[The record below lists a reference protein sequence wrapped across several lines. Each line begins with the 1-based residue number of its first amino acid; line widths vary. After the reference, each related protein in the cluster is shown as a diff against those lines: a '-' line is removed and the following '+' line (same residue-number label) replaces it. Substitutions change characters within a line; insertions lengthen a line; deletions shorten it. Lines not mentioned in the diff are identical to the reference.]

1 MNETSTP
8 SAEETAAQKLRL
20 TQLIGG
26 YQVSAVIG
34 AVARL
39 GVADALAEAPATGA
53 ELATRLGAHELSL
66 SRLLQATLDTGLF
79 ALGDDGRYSLTPL
92 GDLLRSDVPGS
103 LRRYAV
109 VSTEAW
115 RWNAYGQLTHAAKT
129 GEPGFIA
136 AFGLPL
142 WDYLA
147 SHPEAAASF
156 EESLA
161 RIGAARDQ
169 AVVRAVDFSRFER
182 VVDVGGGRGGLLSGL
197 LAVQPNLRGVL
208 FDLPSVV
215 EPARQIVA
223 QADYAD
229 RLEVVAGDFRET
241 VPANGDC
248 YILSWI
254 LHDWDDHVAE
264 QVVRRCRQAMQAG
277 AHLLVVEMVVPE
289 AGQPGAD
296 VFRRMVRQTD
306 LEMLAVVGGRERTKA
321 EFEGLLGAA
330 GFAIESVVP
339 LTGMPWSV
347 IEAVAV

>member
-8 SAEETAAQKLRL
+8 SAEEAAAQKLRL

-39 GVADALAEAPATGA
+39 GVADALVEAPATSA

-103 LRRYAV
+103 LQRYAV

-115 RWNAYGQLTHAAKT
+115 RWNAYGQLAHALKT
-129 GEPGFIA
+129 GEPGFVA

-169 AVVRAVDFSRFER
+169 AVVRSVDFSRFER
-182 VVDVGGGRGGLLSGL
+182 VVDVGGGRGGLLSAL
-197 LAVQPNLRGVL
+197 LAVQSRLRGVL

-215 EPARQIVA
+215 EPARQILA
-223 QADYAD
+223 AADYAE

-241 VPANGDC
+241 VPVGGDC
-248 YILSWI
+248 YVLSWI
-254 LHDWDDHVAE
+254 LHDWDDQMAE
-264 QVVRRCRQAMQAG
+264 QIARRCRQAMQPG
-277 AHLLVVEMVVPE
+277 ARLLVVEMVVPE

-296 VFRRMVRQTD
+296 AFRRMVRQTD

-330 GFAIESVVP
+330 GLAVESVVP
-339 LTGMPWSV
+339 LTGLPWSV
-347 IEAVAV
+347 VEAVAV

>member
-20 TQLIGG
+20 TRLIGG

-53 ELATRLGAHELSL
+53 ELATRLGADGLSL
-66 SRLLQATLDTGLF
+66 SRLLEATLDTGLF

-109 VSTEAW
+109 VSTEPW
-115 RWNAYGQLTHAAKT
+115 RWNAYGQLTHAVKT
-129 GEPGFIA
+129 GEPGFVA

-147 SHPEAAASF
+147 SHREAAASF

-169 AVVRAVDFSRFER
+169 AVVRAVDFGPFER
-182 VVDVGGGRGGLLSGL
+182 VVDVGGGQGGLLSAM
-197 LAVQPNLRGVL
+197 LAVQPQLRGIL

-215 EPARQIVA
+215 EPARLA
-223 QADYAD
+223 LTQAGYAE

-241 VPANGDC
+241 VPTGGDC

-264 QVVRRCRQAMQAG
+264 QIVRRCRQAMRAG
-277 AHLLVVEMVVPE
+277 AHLLVVEMVMPE

-296 VFRRMVRQTD
+296 AFRRMVRQTD
-306 LEMLAVVGGRERTKA
+306 LEMLAVVGGRERTKT